1 MEKRNLW
8 VIPAV
13 VLGFAFFTSSCQTTD
28 PSTTSSEAITAT
40 ASDEAQVSATN
51 DEVVNATDQYIQSF
65 GTASKVKSSIS
76 EIVPDS
82 VIVTVD
88 KPDSISFPKVITIDF
103 GTTGITGKRGNLLKG
118 KMIVTI
124 SNKMTLIGSTKTIKF
139 VDFSVNGN
147 TLTGS
152 KIITY
157 NGNDSW
163 SISAKDTI
171 NRTDGTVVTW
181 STERTRTRID
191 DNQTPNIKWDDT
203 FAITGGSTGVNA
215 KGKAYTMTI
224 DANNPLIIGGMFPFF
239 TKGSVIITSETKTVL
254 MDFGDGKKDA
264 LATVTV
270 DGKTKT
276 INLKK

>member
-1 MEKRNLW
+1 MEKRNFW
-8 VIPAV
+8 VVPAV
-13 VLGFAFFTSSCQTTD
+13 VLGFAIFTSSCQTTD
-28 PSTTSSEAITAT
+28 PSNTSSDAITAT

-51 DEVVNATDQYIQSF
+51 DEVVNATDQYVPSF
-65 GTASKVKSSIS
+65 GTATKVKSSIS
-76 EIVPDS
+76 QLVPDS

-88 KPDSISFPKVITIDF
+88 KPDSISFPKVITIDY
-103 GTTGITGKRGNLLKG
+103 GTTGIIGKRGNLLKG
-118 KMIVTI
+118 KMMVTI
-124 SNKMTLIGSTKTIKF
+124 SNKMNVIGSTKTIKF

-152 KIITY
+152 KVITF
-157 NGNDSW
+157 NGNASW

-191 DNQTPNIKWDDT
+191 DNQTPLIKWDDS
-203 FAITGGSTGVNA
+203 FSITGSSSGVNA

-224 DANNPLIIGGMFPFF
+224 DANNPLIIGGLCPYF
-239 TKGSVIITSETKTVL
+239 TKGTMTITSETKTVL
-254 MDFGDGKKDA
+254 MDFGDGTKDA

-276 INLKK
+276 INLRK

>member
-1 MEKRNLW
+1 MEKRIFW
-8 VIPAV
+8 VVPAV
-13 VLGFAFFTSSCQTTD
+13 VLCFAIFTSSCQNND
-28 PSTTSSEAITAT
+28 PNTAASDAITAT

-51 DEVVNATDQYIQSF
+51 DEVVNATDQYVPSF
-65 GTASKVKSSIS
+65 GTAAKVMSSIS
-76 EIVPDS
+76 QLIPDS

-88 KPDSISFPKVITIDF
+88 KPDSISFPKVVTIDY
-103 GTTGITGKRGNLLKG
+103 GTTGVTGKRGNILKG
-118 KMIVTI
+118 KIIVTI
-124 SNKMTLIGSTKTIKF
+124 SNKMSIIGSTKTIKF

-152 KIITY
+152 KTITF
-157 NGNDSW
+157 NGNASW

-171 NRTDGTVVTW
+171 NRTDGTVITW

-191 DNQTPNIKWDDT
+191 DNQTPLIKWDDT
-203 FAITGGSTGVNA
+203 YAITGSSSGVNA

-224 DANNPLIIGGMFPFF
+224 DANNPLIIGGLCPYF
-239 TKGSVIITSETKTVL
+239 TKGSMIITSEAKTIL
-254 MDFGDGKKDA
+254 LDFGDGTKDA

-276 INLKK
+276 ITLKK